1 MRMAYCPPSAP
12 HHRLLPGAVAEPS
25 GQIARRNWRTH
36 RGAHRKSQAQP
47 PPAFRAETAVIW
59 ARDGT
64 GPVFDRPGRL
74 AVHHAHATRRGQD
87 RLGQELVYLGA
98 GVTGGGWALP
108 QDLIVRT
115 KQTQFRGAGAR
126 VDNEDGPRHRRTLD
140 RDPGGLSALGGA
152 ALECVNEVVI
162 STKFERKETE
172 S

>member
-1 MRMAYCPPSAP
+1 M
-12 HHRLLPGAVAEPS
+12 
-25 GQIARRNWRTH
+25 
-36 RGAHRKSQAQP
+36 
-47 PPAFRAETAVIW
+47 
-59 ARDGT
+59 
-64 GPVFDRPGRL
+64 
-74 AVHHAHATRRGQD
+74 HHAHATRRGQD

-140 RDPGGLSALGGA
+140 RDTGGLSALGGA
-152 ALECVNEVVI
+152 ALECVNEVVM
-162 STKFERKETE
+162 STKFERKEPE